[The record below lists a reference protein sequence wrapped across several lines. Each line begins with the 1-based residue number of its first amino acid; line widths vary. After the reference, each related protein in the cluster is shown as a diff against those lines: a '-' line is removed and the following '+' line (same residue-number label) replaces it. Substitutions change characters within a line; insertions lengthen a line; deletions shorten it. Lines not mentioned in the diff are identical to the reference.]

1 MVRKVVSFPALLF
14 SGTVEISCINVKIYF
29 VIHSFRVITIQSNKF
44 SLFIVEDSHKFLD
57 SLIDCDTLFFVYDL

>member
-1 MVRKVVSFPALLF
+1 MVIRFPLF
-14 SGTVEISCINVKIYF
+14 SSSGRVVICSINVKIYF